1 MSERIFADCFPR
13 VSSRLE
19 RMLDTD
25 VARAT
30 FAGID
35 AAEANVRSAKDLR

>member
-1 MSERIFADCFPR
+1 MSERILVDCFPR

-19 RMLDTD
+19 RTLDID

-30 FAGID
+30 LAGID
-35 AAEANVRSAKDLR
+35 AAEAKVRSAKERR